1 MVVVVLLNGKS
12 IEMEQIG
19 ENKYRAVI
27 AAPEGKVK
35 YTKDMELY
43 PLTVKASIEEE
54 TDEQTVQLMVNGCDN
69 RMQAIAAESDGGE
82 VGNVGDEVEIDI
94 DIGGDNDF
102 EMKMPQSSWTEEMY
116 GFENRIYIPDTE
128 YGGLLEDLKVETK
141 SNEVVWHGWTWR
153 GLLTMKVVEP
163 PAGAD
168 HLTVSGDLNDVVKQL
183 VGTRFGVLFVVSEEK
198 TGVAVTDWKVDRYV
212 TVYDAIMKLLENHG
226 YRLDI
231 KYKQEEYPE
240 NGAVHLK
247 AVKAVDYSG
256 EVEYSRD
263 GKLHFTIRDYRMG
276 INHLI
281 CCGKGEDEE
290 RIVVHLYVQEDG
302 SIGQNQFYTGLAER
316 EAVYDYNSADQD
328 KLIEDGTKKLK
339 ELMNFSSIDLTV
351 EEEFLEL
358 GDIVGGYEDITG
370 ISVKQPIA
378 QKVLQIKEGTVSI
391 EYKVKGDE

>member
-1 MVVVVLLNGKS
+1 M
-12 IEMEQIG
+12 
-19 ENKYRAVI
+19 
-27 AAPEGKVK
+27 K

-116 GFENRIYIPDTE
+116 GFGNRIYIPDTE
-128 YGGLLEDLKVETK
+128 YGGLLEDLKVKTK
-141 SNEVVWHGWTWR
+141 SSEVEWHGWTWR
-153 GLLTMKVVEP
+153 GLLTMKIVEP

-351 EEEFLEL
+351 EEEYLEL

-378 QKVLQIKEGTVSI
+378 QKVLQIKEGTISI
-391 EYKVKGDE
+391 DYKVKGDE